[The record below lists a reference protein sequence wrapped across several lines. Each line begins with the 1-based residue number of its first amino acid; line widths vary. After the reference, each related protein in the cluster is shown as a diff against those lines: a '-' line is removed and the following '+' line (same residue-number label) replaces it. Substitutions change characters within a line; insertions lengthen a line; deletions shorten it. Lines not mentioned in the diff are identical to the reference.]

1 MIEDQNSTSESQEIF
16 GSQAFEIIDKVPR
29 QPSHKEY
36 LIKKQSFGN
45 KQTKRSISAIK
56 VDDNK
61 MNINNGQVLKKSKDD
76 HPLTNQEQLE
86 FKLIQ
91 VEISDFIIIEHQQ
104 NGKEYKI
111 LDQNDWKKIIKQ
123 KSLTGYMMHD
133 IHVSLLT
140 QNLFFIERRDIWLLF
155 CDIDSIKQKIQQKNS
170 SFFQYSI
177 QDNNFS
183 SQIDKDIPRALMGNR
198 FLNLQENQTSLKK
211 ILMAYAN
218 YDPELGYTQ
227 GMNIIAANLLICYD
241 LKTNDEKFLEDVEI
255 IDPSRDQNVF
265 YLFIYIMVELNWRSV
280 FIPGFPGLIKMM
292 KVLDLKFKSELPK
305 LYEHFQESNVD
316 LNVCFQQQYL
326 SLLMYGISWEI
337 SRMIFD
343 LFLFEGEQIIHTFLI
358 GMLKY
363 CQDNLLKMRTF
374 EEITKFCKNE
384 MIRQFYELFSIKF
397 VGNKDFSTILLN
409 LGFIKVQGEIVPPP
423 QPLAS
428 VKQVLKENKFEIWK
442 GTFLKNFFQKKK

>member
-1 MIEDQNSTSESQEIF
+1 MIGYQNQTSEDQDIF
-16 GSQAFEIIDKVPR
+16 GSQAFEIIDKVQR
-29 QPSHKEY
+29 KPSQRESFS
-36 LIKKQSFGN
+36 KKQSFVN
-45 KQTKRSISAIK
+45 KQAKRSISAIK
-56 VDDNK
+56 SDENK
-61 MNINNGQVLKKSKDD
+61 MMINNGQALKRSKDD
-76 HPLTNQEQLE
+76 HPLTGQEQLE

-91 VEISDFIIIEHQQ
+91 VEISDFIIIEHSE
-104 NGKEYKI
+104 NGKDYKI

-123 KSLTGYMMHD
+123 KSLSGYMMHD

-155 CDIDSIKQKIQQKNS
+155 CQIDSIKQKINQKNS
-170 SFFQYSI
+170 TFFQYST
-177 QDNNFS
+177 QDNNYS
-183 SQIDKDIPRALMGNR
+183 QQIDKDIPRALMGNR
-198 FLNLQENQTSLKK
+198 FLNLQENQISLKR

-255 IDPSRDQNVF
+255 IDPSRDENVF

-280 FIPGFPGLIKMM
+280 FIPGFPGLIRMM
-292 KVLDLKFKSELPK
+292 KVLDLKFQNELPQ
-305 LYEHFQESNVD
+305 LYAHFQESNVD

-343 LFLFEGEQIIHTFLI
+343 LFLFEGEVIIHTFLI

-363 CQDNLLKMRTF
+363 CQDNLLRLKTF
-374 EEITKFCKNE
+374 EEITKFCKSE

-409 LGFIKVQGEIVPPP
+409 LGFIKVQGQIVPP
-423 QPLAS
+423 QPVS
-428 VKQVLKENKFEIWK
+428 PVKQVKQNNKFEIWK